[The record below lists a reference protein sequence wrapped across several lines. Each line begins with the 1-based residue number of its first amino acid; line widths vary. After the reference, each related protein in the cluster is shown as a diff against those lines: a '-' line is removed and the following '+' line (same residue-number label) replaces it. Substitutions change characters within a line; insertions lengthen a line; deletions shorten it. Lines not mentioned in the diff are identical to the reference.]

1 MKRGD
6 PILFLLRHRITGV
19 LGVLF
24 ILSFFIAGC
33 GPLETAQDTEVP
45 AAVHM
50 GNEILLWGPEIKQE
64 ALNMIGHSKTFCH
77 VTMYELGDPDILQA
91 LANAQQRG
99 VDVKVILDAKE
110 PHSAGTAVPYLR
122 QHGINV
128 RLLQIPGGISHI
140 KSVVTIDSSGMHALL
155 GGMNFGEYS
164 WQNHDASVYF
174 AHAGTGFEGL
184 FEEDYARAG
193 GMPEPFVRFPSPLL
207 YDNEI
212 EPAMLQAIN
221 RAQQSIVIEA
231 FAFTSKDLIS
241 ALEAAKARGVAVKVL
256 LDARQYYNKKTAKSL
271 QNGGIDVRFYMPYQ
285 GEYLHAKIICIDHGQ
300 ELFIGSANFSYHGFS
315 VNHEGDVELLHAIL
329 FATSI
334 EQDATRQFER
344 GTDLGSTT

>member
-1 MKRGD
+1 M
-6 PILFLLRHRITGV
+6 TGV

-24 ILSFFIAGC
+24 ISSFVIAGC
-33 GPLETAQDTEVP
+33 GPLKTASDTEVP

-50 GNEILLWGPEIKQE
+50 GSETLLWGPEIKQQ
-64 ALNMIGHSKTFCH
+64 ALTMIGQSKKFCH

-99 VDVKVILDAKE
+99 VEVKVVLDALE
-110 PHSAGTAVPYLR
+110 PHSTGTAVPYL
-122 QHGINV
+122 HHHEINV
-128 RLLQIPGGISHI
+128 RLLKIPGGISHI
-140 KSVVTIDSSGMHALL
+140 KSVVTTDSSGMHALL

-164 WQNHDASVYF
+164 WQNHDVSVYF

-193 GMPEPFVRFPSPLL
+193 GMPELSVRFPSPLL

-212 EPAMLQAIN
+212 EPAMVQAIN
-221 RAQQSIVIEA
+221 RAKESIIIEA
-231 FAFTSKDLIS
+231 FAFTSRDLIS
-241 ALEAAKARGVAVKVL
+241 ALEAAQARGVVVKVL
-256 LDARQYYNKKTAKSL
+256 LDARQSYNKKTAKSL
-271 QNGGIDVRFYMPYQ
+271 KDGGVDVRFYTPYQ
-285 GEYLHAKIICIDHGQ
+285 GEYLHAKIISIDHGQ

-315 VNHEGDVELLHAIL
+315 VNHEGDVELLHAIP

-334 EQDATRQFER
+334 EQDATLQFKR
-344 GTDLGSTT
+344 GTDLSSIT